1 MSRIQVFMCSVLM
14 GVFLSSGCVVRD
26 EARGDAVA
34 ALESFRAAYLDA
46 VCGWGVR
53 CCNAFDIDRAFGIE
67 VSEATTCEDVFAPD
81 IDALLARTLPGV
93 RAGSIAFSTTQADA
107 CIAHLQTLA
116 CGADPERLVYS
127 GPCADVL
134 IGLRFPGE
142 SCANDYDCNNGAGVT
157 YCWDEVGICQV
168 EITDF
173 SPLGGTCD
181 SDTLCEKGLV
191 CFDWRCRKG
200 APVGARCGSGL
211 LPCEGDYC
219 EDGVCPPGRWDGDS
233 CSRGSQCAS
242 GFCSRAGRC
251 EPARC
256 VGVGSP

>member
-1 MSRIQVFMCSVLM
+1 MSRIQVLVCSVFV
-14 GVFLSSGCVVRD
+14 GAYLSSGCVVRD

-34 ALESFRAAYLDA
+34 SLESFRAAYLDA

-53 CCNAFDIDRAFGIE
+53 CCNAVDIDRAFGIE

-107 CIAHLQTLA
+107 CLAHLRTLA
-116 CGADPERLVYS
+116 CGADPERLLRS

-134 IGLRFPGE
+134 VGLRFPGE
-142 SCANDYDCNNGAGVT
+142 SCANDYDCNDTGGIN
-157 YCWDEVGICQV
+157 YCSEGECKVAFRAFG
-168 EITDF
+168 
-173 SPLGGTCD
+173 PLGSTCNRD
-181 SDTLCEKGLV
+181 DLCTPGLL
-191 CFDWRCRKG
+191 CFNGRCREG
-200 APVGARCGSGL
+200 ARVGAHCGPDL
-211 LPCEGDYC
+211 VPCEGDDC
-219 EDGVCPPGRWDGDS
+219 EDGLCPPGRWDGDS

-251 EPARC
+251 ESARC
-256 VGVGSP
+256 VGVEGL